1 MKKPK
6 IYRNIDW
13 TIIIPIIFWIIC
25 IISSFT
31 KLLHTGTKVQIT
43 NIIDI
48 INFLYNKWLIIR
60 QAGLITIL
68 DIINSNTFSTYVS
81 MVIVLLYQS
90 FTTKKQKDQKIPDKL
105 KPNAIILTIA
115 YCIIFLINVCFFN
128 LFMTVF
134 VTLFSIIYVWNFFK
148 KLYK

>member
-1 MKKPK
+1 MKKSR

-25 IISSFT
+25 IISSFA

-48 INFLYNKWLIIR
+48 INFLNDKWLIIR

-90 FTTKKQKDQKIPDKL
+90 FTAEKQKDQKIPDKL
-105 KPNAIILTIA
+105 KSNAIILTIA
-115 YCIIFLINVCFFN
+115 YCVIFLLNVCWFN
-128 LFMTVF
+128 LFMTGF
-134 VTLFSIIYVWNFFK
+134 VTMFSIIYVWNFF
-148 KLYK
+148 